1 MRSGTIHTIIQ
12 KFSNYSAP
20 TWFLQEGYKN
30 WNIRKNFVRH
40 RLFELL
46 LISLWFRNH
55 WYSTVILQRW
65 VKIESDKFKNF
76 SRHCAQS
83 VCFGC
88 LCFAKFLRNLTQK
101 KTETFSLVLNSFV
114 VQCVNLSE
122 RNVFSL
128 VFSAVFDPVLLIIL
142 FS

>member
-12 KFSNYSAP
+12 KFSNYSAL
-20 TWFLQEGYKN
+20 TWFLKEGYEN
-30 WNIRKNFVRH
+30 SNIRKISCKH
-40 RLFELL
+40 RIFELL
-46 LISLWFRNH
+46 LKSLWFRIRL
-55 WYSTVILQRW
+55 YSTIILQRW
-65 VKIESDKFKNF
+65 VKIESDKLKNF

-88 LCFAKFLRNLTQK
+88 LCCAKFLRNLTQ

-128 VFSAVFDPVLLIIL
+128 VFSAVFDPVLLTIL